1 MKINEFLHESENEK
15 LDELLGTVLGL
26 AGSGLGMAAKGAGAI
41 LKGAN
46 TGKQVVQQVG
56 RRVAPTKAASTAKAT
71 RQLQDIGVNTNS
83 WLNSRW
89 RDLLAWQIQRKGMKA
104 FKAGQAAAY
113 ENGKIAAN
121 LVSDLGLKIFG
132 AASLAYD
139 ISQYYQA
146 RQAAE
151 EKYANDPE
159 KLDQALNELN
169 TGLITSV
176 FLPGIIGGV
185 GKMTSKA
192 VGAIIGKVAS
202 PRAGAMV
209 KYWGG
214 MIAKGGEVAAM
225 GIFRT
230 EAGKKWLAEAL
241 ANVSVGAGIADSIM
255 DSLKK
260 LMGMAGDAL
269 ASLLPLPLRIAAT
282 GKWLPN
288 EMDRETPTSEPGTK
302 TEPKPEPNKSAT

>member
-1 MKINEFLHESENEK
+1 MKINEFLNESDNEQ
-15 LDELLGTVLGL
+15 LDEILGTVLGL
-26 AGSGLGMAAKGAGAI
+26 AGSGLGLAAKGAGAI
-41 LKGAN
+41 LRGAN

-56 RRVAPTKAASTAKAT
+56 RRVAPTKAGSTAQAT
-71 RQLQDIGVNTNS
+71 RRLQDMGIDPTNS
-83 WLNSRW
+83 WLNSKW

-113 ENGKIAAN
+113 ENGKIASN
-121 LVSDLGLKIFG
+121 LVSDLGLKGFG
-132 AASLAYD
+132 AATLAYD
-139 ISQYYQA
+139 LYQYYHA

-159 KLDQALNELN
+159 KLDQALTELN
-169 TGLITSV
+169 TGLIASV

-209 KYWGG
+209 KYWGT
-214 MIAKGGEVAAM
+214 MVSKGGEAAAM

-230 EAGKKWLAEAL
+230 DAGKKWLAEAL
-241 ANVSVGAGIADSIM
+241 ANVSVGAGIGEAIM
-255 DSLKK
+255 DK
-260 LMGMAGDAL
+260 LRKLIGMAGDAL
-269 ASLLPLPLRIAAT
+269 LSLVPLPLRIAAT

-288 EMDRETPTSEPGTK
+288 EMDKEKIT
-302 TEPKPEPNKSAT
+302 PEPEKKAT

>member
-1 MKINEFLHESENEK
+1 MKINEFLNESDNEK

-26 AGSGLGMAAKGAGAI
+26 AGSGLGLAAKGAGAV
-41 LKGAN
+41 LRGAN

-56 RRVAPTKAASTAKAT
+56 RRAAPTMAGSTAKAT
-71 RQLQDIGVNTNS
+71 RQLQNIGVDTNS
-83 WLNSRW
+83 WLNSKW

-121 LVSDLGLKIFG
+121 LVSDLGLKAFG
-132 AASLAYD
+132 AATLAYD
-139 ISQYYQA
+139 LSQYYQA

-151 EKYANDPE
+151 EQYANDPE
-159 KLDQALNELN
+159 KLDQALTELN
-169 TGLITSV
+169 TGLIASV
-176 FLPGIIGGV
+176 FLPGVIGGV

-209 KYWGG
+209 KYWGT
-214 MIAKGGEVAAM
+214 MVSKGGEAAAM

-230 EAGKKWLAEAL
+230 DAGKKWLAEAL
-241 ANVSVGAGIADSIM
+241 ANVSVGAGIADSVL
-255 DSLKK
+255 DGLKK
-260 LMGMAGDAL
+260 LIGMAGDAL
-269 ASLLPLPLRIAAT
+269 SSLIPLPLRIAAT

-288 EMDRETPTSEPGTK
+288 DMDKEA
-302 TEPKPEPNKSAT
+302 PEPAPEKKDT